1 MSTTCSFIITQL
13 PGERHLLPRLQLH
26 GTSFQFLRSED
37 HPIGAALTSFA
48 PLAIRPRHTPL
59 AVPQPHAPAYGAHT
73 RQVLAEV
80 GVDAAQLLARGVAA
94 ERWSLAYLPGRPPPP
109 LAASPAESLSRAS
122 TREVVVAVSEA
133 SVAAVATSAKRAGAS
148 EAEACPICLDEITRG
163 VQLGCGHSL
172 CGGCALRCGD
182 AGHRRCPVCRAPH
195 LLHPARLAQRSHV
208 WRTRYASWRVGGA
221 TGAHGELSS
230 IRVPA
235 AAEAARRAEKGG
247 ISGEEAGGGSSG
259 HGGVGHSRQCGD
271 VHRAS
276 MSACVSVYSAPDLV
290 KLERDAQ
297 GRSSLS
303 GRADE
308 E

>member
-1 MSTTCSFIITQL
+1 M
-13 PGERHLLPRLQLH
+13 
-26 GTSFQFLRSED
+26 RSEN

-80 GVDAAQLLARGVAA
+80 GVEAEQLLARGVAA
-94 ERWSLAYLPGRPPPP
+94 ERWSLAYLPGRPPPAP
-109 LAASPAESLSRAS
+109 APSAERATAAA
-122 TREVVVAVSEA
+122 
-133 SVAAVATSAKRAGAS
+133 VAAVAEAAVVAVATSTKRAGATK
-148 EAEACPICLDEITRG
+148 AEACPICLEEITRG

-221 TGAHGELSS
+221 AGARGELSS

-247 ISGEEAGGGSSG
+247 ISGAGGGTSG

-276 MSACVSVYSAPDLV
+276 MSACVVYSAPDLV
-290 KLERDAQ
+290 KLERDEQ
-297 GRSSLS
+297 RRSSLL
-303 GRADE
+303 GRAE